1 MVDRDIIAAKRSEN
15 ANNIIKTKS
24 QIEEMGYGIENNIIE
39 RVDVNC
45 IGHFGN
51 LVTLQ
56 IVCKNVWAMSGYNNT
71 ANIGFIIKRL
81 VELLDLTQEDGVRL
95 SEIKNVPIRAVYSDS
110 NCSFGSKCVGIGHFM
125 KDRFVLI
132 EDLAK
137 CGLER

>member
-1 MVDRDIIAAKRSEN
+1 MVDRDIIAAKKSEN

-24 QIEEMGYGIENNIIE
+24 QIENMGYGIENNIIE

-95 SEIKNVPIRAVYSDS
+95 SQIKDVPIRIVYSDS